1 VSVRIYELSREFDM
15 SNKEVIEICRKAG
28 LEVKSHSSTIDEDE
42 ADMVRRRLAARLGT
56 DEDDLDLEAEEAE
69 EAEAEAVPPRTA
81 AATAEAEPEAPAVP
95 EPEPEPEISPEE
107 QLAQA
112 RQRVVALPTR
122 GRRKP
127 KAEGVKLP
135 GRRKP
140 PTRPTAVE
148 AEEEEAAETPAAA
161 AGAAAEAVAE
171 APADT
176 EVPAAEAEAGAEAAV
191 EAPAAEAET
200 EEAAEA
206 VVEAEAPAEAPADTE
221 VEAEPEEAEAVEEAE
236 EAEAVEEVE
245 EAEEAEEAPER
256 PSERPKRRPLRR
268 RPSRPG
274 PKLAPKPH
282 KPPAHPQK
290 VEEEKAAPPPEP
302 HPQAVGIGAG
312 KKQRPPARPKRKKG
326 KKSARVDEQMKA
338 EMEAVAKKA
347 PPSRRGRRRRGGAEE
362 EKEEGI
368 RRAQAFRRRERIR
381 QREEV
386 EDVPGGEGGSGAP
399 TISERGRR
407 GARRAPGRPARR
419 PGRQRPAEGP
429 KEVTVEAPIT
439 VKSLSAAI
447 GVKASDIIKYLM
459 MQGQMATIN
468 DALTEEQAMEVA
480 LAHDVEIQ
488 VRAERAPAQIIE
500 ELEARED
507 SDEALQPRPPVV
519 TFLGHVDHGKTSLMD
534 YIRQTKVAE
543 GEAGG
548 ITQHIGAYRIPIG
561 EKSVTFLDTPGHEA
575 FTAMRARG
583 ARVTDVV
590 VLVVAADDGVMPQT
604 EEAIN
609 HARAAEVPIVVA
621 INKSD
626 LPQADSDKVR
636 RQLTQFELLAEEWGG
651 QTICVETSA
660 VTGQNVDQLLESLS
674 LEAEILELKANADR
688 EALGTVVEGELT
700 EGMGPMATL
709 LVQNGTLKAGDV
721 VLAGTA
727 YGKIRV
733 MHDENG
739 REMDEAGP
747 SAPVRVAGLSDV
759 PDAGDRFYV
768 LEDLAT
774 AKELAETR
782 HRRQREAELAEQRRP
797 RTLEAV
803 FEQMAEQKV
812 NELAV
817 IIKADVQGSLEAL
830 RDNLEKIEHPE
841 VRVRVIHGGVGGINE
856 SDVLLADASDAV
868 IIGFNAVPD
877 PAARTLADHRGVDIR
892 QYNVIYHVTEDVR
905 KALEGLLAPEEEQR
919 RLGEAEVL
927 QTFRVSRVGTIAG
940 CRVTDGRI
948 PRNAQIRVVRDGLVV
963 YDGKIASLKR
973 FQDDVREARSG
984 QECGIHIAGYDD
996 VKVGDRLEA
1005 YEVVTVART
1014 L

>member
-1 VSVRIYELSREFDM
+1 
-15 SNKEVIEICRKAG
+15 
-28 LEVKSHSSTIDEDE
+28 
-42 ADMVRRRLAARLGT
+42 
-56 DEDDLDLEAEEAE
+56 
-69 EAEAEAVPPRTA
+69 
-81 AATAEAEPEAPAVP
+81 
-95 EPEPEPEISPEE
+95 
-107 QLAQA
+107 
-112 RQRVVALPTR
+112 
-122 GRRKP
+122 
-127 KAEGVKLP
+127 
-135 GRRKP
+135 
-140 PTRPTAVE
+140 
-148 AEEEEAAETPAAA
+148 
-161 AGAAAEAVAE
+161 
-171 APADT
+171 
-176 EVPAAEAEAGAEAAV
+176 
-191 EAPAAEAET
+191 
-200 EEAAEA
+200 
-206 VVEAEAPAEAPADTE
+206 
-221 VEAEPEEAEAVEEAE
+221 
-236 EAEAVEEVE
+236 
-245 EAEEAEEAPER
+245 
-256 PSERPKRRPLRR
+256 
-268 RPSRPG
+268 
-274 PKLAPKPH
+274 
-282 KPPAHPQK
+282 
-290 VEEEKAAPPPEP
+290 
-302 HPQAVGIGAG
+302 
-312 KKQRPPARPKRKKG
+312 
-326 KKSARVDEQMKA
+326 MKA
-338 EMEAVAKKA
+338 EMEAVAKQGPA
-347 PPSRRGRRRRGGAEE
+347 TRRGRRRRGAAEE

-381 QREEV
+381 QREELEEV
-386 EDVPGGEGGSGAP
+386 GPGGEGGTGAP
-399 TISERGRR
+399 VLSERGRR
-407 GARRAPGRPARR
+407 GARRVPPRPSRRPAR
-419 PGRQRPAEGP
+419 PRPAEAA
-429 KEVTVEAPIT
+429 KAVTVEAPIT

-468 DALTEEQAMEVA
+468 DALSEDQAVEVA
-480 LAHDVEIQ
+480 LAHDVEIE

-500 ELEARED
+500 ELERRED
-507 SDEALQPRPPVV
+507 AAEALQPRPPVV

-534 YIRQTKVAE
+534 HIRQTRVAE

-548 ITQHIGAYRIPIG
+548 ITQHIGAYRVPIG

-621 INKSD
+621 VNKCD
-626 LPQADSDKVR
+626 LPQADPDKVR

-674 LEAEILELKANADR
+674 LESEILELKANPDR
-688 EALGTVVEGELT
+688 EAIGTVVEGELT

-709 LVQNGTLKAGDV
+709 LVQNGTLQAGDI

-727 YGKIRV
+727 YGRIRV
-733 MHDENG
+733 MHDEHG
-739 REMDEAGP
+739 RDMQEAGP
-747 SAPVRVAGLSDV
+747 STPVRVAGLSDV

-768 LEDLAT
+768 LQDLAT
-774 AKELAETR
+774 AKDLAEAR
-782 HRRQREAELAEQRRP
+782 HRRQRETELAEQRRP

-803 FEQMAEQKV
+803 FEQMTEEQV
-812 NELAV
+812 TELAV

-877 PAARTLADHRGVDIR
+877 PAARTLAEERGVDIR

-905 KALEGLLAPEEEQR
+905 KALEGLLAPEEEER

-948 PRNAQIRVVRDGLVV
+948 PRNARIRIVRDGLVV
-963 YDGKIASLKR
+963 YEGKIESLKR
-973 FQDDVREARSG
+973 YQDDVREARSG
-984 QECGIHIAGYDD
+984 QECGIHVAGYDD

>member
-1 VSVRIYELSREFDM
+1 MSVRIYELSHEFDM

-56 DEDDLDLEAEEAE
+56 DEDDLEPEPEPEEALPAPSAPTAV
-69 EAEAEAVPPRTA
+69 AEAPPPPP
-81 AATAEAEPEAPAVP
+81 AEP
-95 EPEPEPEISPEE
+95 EPEPEPELSPEE

-112 RQRVVALPTR
+112 RSRVVALPTR

-135 GRRKP
+135 SRRKP
-140 PTRPTAVE
+140 PARPAAEE
-148 AEEEEAAETPAAA
+148 AEEEAEAPVEAAVAQ
-161 AGAAAEAVAE
+161 AE
-171 APADT
+171 APAA
-176 EVPAAEAEAGAEAAV
+176 EVAEVVET
-191 EAPAAEAET
+191 EAPAAEAP
-200 EEAAEA
+200 AAEA
-206 VVEAEAPAEAPADTE
+206 PVETEGAAVADAEAPAAEAPGETE
-221 VEAEPEEAEAVEEAE
+221 VEAAPEIEEAVEEA
-236 EAEAVEEVE
+236 VEEEV
-245 EAEEAEEAPER
+245 AEP
-256 PSERPKRRPLRR
+256 PSERPKRRPVRR
-268 RPSRPG
+268 RPPRPRPKLAPRPSKPG
-274 PKLAPKPH
+274 PKLAPKPQ
-282 KPPAHPQK
+282 KPRAHPQK
-290 VEEEKAAPPPEP
+290 VGEAEAAAPPKP
-302 HPQAVGIGAG
+302 HPQAVGIGSGA
-312 KKQRPPARPKRKKG
+312 KQRPPARPKRGKGRKG
-326 KKSARVDEQMKA
+326 KKGERVDEQMKA
-338 EMEAVAKKA
+338 EMEAVARKA
-347 PPSRRGRRRRGGAEE
+347 PPSRRGRRRREGAEG

-381 QREEV
+381 QREELEEV
-386 EDVPGGEGGSGAP
+386 GAGEGGTGTP
-399 TISERGRR
+399 TLSERGRR
-407 GARRAPGRPARR
+407 GGRRAGGRVAGRPARPR
-419 PGRQRPAEGP
+419 AAEGAKP
-429 KEVTVEAPIT
+429 VTVEAPIT

-447 GVKASDIIKYLM
+447 GLKASDIIKYLM

-468 DALTEEQAMEVA
+468 DALTEDQAVEVA

-488 VRAERAPAQIIE
+488 VRAERAPAQVIE
-500 ELEARED
+500 EIEQRQDA
-507 SDEALQPRPPVV
+507 DEALQSRPPVV

-534 YIRQTKVAE
+534 YIRKTKVAE

-561 EKSVTFLDTPGHEA
+561 EKSVTFLDTPGHAA
-575 FTAMRARG
+575 FTQMRARG
-583 ARVTDVV
+583 AKVTDVV

-621 INKSD
+621 INKCD
-626 LPQADSDKVR
+626 LPQADPDKVR
-636 RQLTQFELLAEEWGG
+636 RQLTQYELLAEEWGG

-660 VTGQNVDQLLESLS
+660 VTGENVDQLLESLS
-674 LEAEILELKANADR
+674 LEAEILELRANPER

-709 LVQNGTLKAGDV
+709 LVQNGTLRPGDV

-727 YGKIRV
+727 YGRVRV

-739 REMDEAGP
+739 QEMKEARP
-747 SAPVRVAGLSDV
+747 AAPVRVAGLSDV
-759 PDAGDRFYV
+759 PEAGDRFYV
-768 LEDLAT
+768 LDDLAV
-774 AKELAETR
+774 AKGLAGER
-782 HRRQREAELAEQRRP
+782 HRRTREAELAEQRRP

-803 FEQMAEQKV
+803 FEQMTEQQV
-812 NELAV
+812 SELAV

-830 RDNLEKIEHPE
+830 RENLEKIEHPE

-877 PAARTLADHRGVDIR
+877 PAARALAEVRGVDVR
-892 QYNVIYHVTEDVR
+892 QYNVIYRVTEDVR

-919 RLGEAEVL
+919 GLGEAEVL
-927 QTFRVSRVGTIAG
+927 QIFRVSRVGTIAG

-948 PRNAQIRVVRDGLVV
+948 PRGARIRVVRDGLVV
-963 YDGKIASLKR
+963 YEGKIDSLKH

-984 QECGIHIAGYDD
+984 QECGIHLEGYDD
-996 VKVGDRLEA
+996 VKVGDRFQA
-1005 YEVVTVART
+1005 FEVVSVART

>member
-15 SNKEVIEICRKAG
+15 SNKEVLEICRQEG

-42 ADMVRRRLAARLGT
+42 ADMIRRRLAARLGT
-56 DEDDLDLEAEEAE
+56 EEDDLEPEPELEARA
-69 EAEAEAVPPRTA
+69 ATA
-81 AATAEAEPEAPAVP
+81 PLAATAEAEAELAVEAEEET
-95 EPEPEPEISPEE
+95 EPELSPEE
-107 QLAQA
+107 QLARA

-122 GRRKP
+122 GRSKP

-140 PTRPTAVE
+140 PTRPAAAATAE
-148 AEEEEAAETPAAA
+148 AVEEEAAAA
-161 AGAAAEAVAE
+161 
-171 APADT
+171 
-176 EVPAAEAEAGAEAAV
+176 PAAEAAPPETLEV
-191 EAPAAEAET
+191 EAPPLETPEAAPAEAEAPPAEAPVEAAAEAET

-206 VVEAEAPAEAPADTE
+206 EA
-221 VEAEPEEAEAVEEAE
+221 AVE
-236 EAEAVEEVE
+236 VEEV
-245 EAEEAEEAPER
+245 PET
-256 PSERPKRRPLRR
+256 PSERPKRRPVRR
-268 RPSRPG
+268 RPPRPG
-274 PKLAPKPH
+274 PKLAPRPAKPGPKLAPRPE
-282 KPPAHPQK
+282 KPRAHPQK
-290 VEEEKAAPPPEP
+290 IKEEAAPPEP
-302 HPQAVGIGAG
+302 HPQAVGIGVG
-312 KKQRPPARPKRKKG
+312 KKQRPPARPKRKKD
-326 KKSARVDEQMKA
+326 KKGAPVDEQMKA
-338 EMEAVAKKA
+338 EMEAVAKKT
-347 PPSRRGRRRRGGAEE
+347 PSTRRGRRRRGRAEE
-362 EKEEGI
+362 TQDEGI

-381 QREEV
+381 QREDIEEV
-386 EDVPGGEGGSGAP
+386 GPGGEAQPGTP
-399 TISERGRR
+399 TLSERGRR

-419 PGRQRPAEGP
+419 PGRPRPDEGP
-429 KEVTVEAPIT
+429 KKVIVEAPIT

-447 GVKASDIIKYLM
+447 GVKAGDIIKHLM

-468 DALTEEQAMEVA
+468 DALSEEQALDVA
-480 LAHDVEIQ
+480 LNWDIDVE
-488 VRAERAPAQIIE
+488 VRAERAPAQIINE
-500 ELEARED
+500 IESRED
-507 SDEALQPRPPVV
+507 SDEVLQPRPPVV

-534 YIRQTKVAE
+534 YIRKTRVAE

-548 ITQHIGAYRIPIG
+548 ITQHIGAYRVPIG

-621 INKSD
+621 VNKCD
-626 LPQADSDKVR
+626 LPQADPGKVR
-636 RQLTQFELLAEEWGG
+636 RQLTQYELLAEEWGG

-674 LEAEILELKANADR
+674 LEAEILELKANPDR
-688 EALGTVVEGELT
+688 EAFGTVVEGELT

-709 LVQNGTLKAGDV
+709 LVQNGTLKTGDV

-727 YGKIRV
+727 YGKVRV
-733 MHDENG
+733 MHDESG
-739 REMDEAGP
+739 REMQQAGP
-747 SAPVRVAGLSDV
+747 SDPVRVAGLSDV

-768 LEDLAT
+768 LEDVAT
-774 AKELAETR
+774 AKELAEAR
-782 HRRQREAELAEQRRP
+782 HRRDREAELAEQRRP

-803 FEQMAEQKV
+803 FEQMTEQQV
-812 NELAV
+812 TELAV

-856 SDVLLADASDAV
+856 SDILLADASDAV

-877 PAARTLADHRGVDIR
+877 PTARMLAEQRGVDIR

-905 KALEGLLAPEEEQR
+905 KALEGLLAPEQEER

-927 QTFRVSRVGTIAG
+927 QTFRISRFGTIAG

-963 YDGKIASLKR
+963 YEGKIASLR
-973 FQDDVREARSG
+973 HHEQDIREARSG
-984 QECGIHIAGYDD
+984 QECGVNIEGFDD
-996 VKVGDRLEA
+996 IKVGDRLQT
-1005 YEVVTVART
+1005 YEVVSVART

>member
-1 VSVRIYELSREFDM
+1 MSVRIYELSREFDM
-15 SNKEVIEICRKAG
+15 SNKEVIEICHKAG

-42 ADMVRRRLAARLGT
+42 ADMIRRRLAARLGT
-56 DEDDLDLEAEEAE
+56 DEEDLDESEPEPEE
-69 EAEAEAVPPRTA
+69 
-81 AATAEAEPEAPAVP
+81 EAPAAPAPPTAAVAEAPPAP
-95 EPEPEPEISPEE
+95 EPEPEPELSPEE

-140 PTRPTAVE
+140 PARPPAAE
-148 AEEEEAAETPAAA
+148 AEEEETAQAP
-161 AGAAAEAVAE
+161 AEAVAE
-171 APADT
+171 AEPA
-176 EVPAAEAEAGAEAAV
+176 EAQAPAAEAEAEAVAEAEPAEAVAEAEAAEAEAPAAEAEA

-200 EEAAEA
+200 E
-206 VVEAEAPAEAPADTE
+206 VEAEA
-221 VEAEPEEAEAVEEAE
+221 EAEAAE
-236 EAEAVEEVE
+236 EVQEAVET
-245 EAEEAEEAPER
+245 
-256 PSERPKRRPLRR
+256 PSERPKRRPIRR
-268 RPSRPG
+268 RPPRPRPKLAPRPAKPG
-274 PKLAPKPH
+274 PKLAPRPEKPR
-282 KPPAHPQK
+282 AHPQK

-312 KKQRPPARPKRKKG
+312 KKHRPPARPKRQKG
-326 KKSARVDEQMKA
+326 KKGEKVDEQMKA
-338 EMEAVAKKA
+338 EMEAVAKQA
-347 PPSRRGRRRRGGAEE
+347 PPGRRGRRRREGAEG

-381 QREEV
+381 QREELEEV
-386 EDVPGGEGGSGAP
+386 GPGGEGGTGTP
-399 TISERGRR
+399 TLSERGRR
-407 GARRAPGRPARR
+407 GTRRAPGRPGRR
-419 PGRQRPAEGP
+419 PARPRPGEAGKP
-429 KEVTVEAPIT
+429 VTVEAPLT

-468 DALTEEQAMEVA
+468 DALSEEQAMEVA
-480 LAHDVEIQ
+480 LAHDVEIE
-488 VRAERAPAQIIE
+488 VRAERAPAQVIE
-500 ELEARED
+500 DLESRED
-507 SDEALQPRPPVV
+507 PPEALQPRPPVV

-534 YIRQTKVAE
+534 YIRQTRVAE

-548 ITQHIGAYRIPIG
+548 ITQHIGAYRVPIG

-575 FTAMRARG
+575 FTQMRARG

-604 EEAIN
+604 EEAVN
-609 HARAAEVPIVVA
+609 HARAAQVPIVVA
-621 INKSD
+621 INKCD
-626 LPQADSDKVR
+626 LPQADPDKVR

-660 VTGQNVDQLLESLS
+660 VTGQNVDRLLESLS
-674 LEAEILELKANADR
+674 LEAEILELKANPDR

-733 MHDENG
+733 MHDEKG
-739 REMDEAGP
+739 RQMQEAGP
-747 SAPVRVAGLSDV
+747 SDPVRVAGLSDV

-768 LEDLAT
+768 LEDLAN
-774 AKELAETR
+774 AKELADQR
-782 HRRQREAELAEQRRP
+782 YRRQRETELAEQRRP

-803 FEQMAEQKV
+803 FEQMTEQQV
-812 NELAV
+812 GELAV

-830 RDNLEKIEHPE
+830 RENLEKIEHPE

-877 PAARTLADHRGVDIR
+877 PAARSLAEERGVDIR

-905 KALEGLLAPEEEQR
+905 KALEGLLAPEEEEH
-919 RLGEAEVL
+919 RLGEAQVL

-948 PRNAQIRVVRDGLVV
+948 PRNARIRVVRDGLVV
-963 YDGKIASLKR
+963 YEGKIASLKHY
-973 FQDDVREARSG
+973 QDDVREARSG
-984 QECGIHIAGYDD
+984 QECGIHVDGYDD
-996 VKVGDRLEA
+996 IKVGDRLQA
-1005 YEVVTVART
+1005 YEVVSVART